1 MPQSARN
8 TTIKQNLAPEWR
20 NRPERS
26 NVFAIRVIVWVART
40 LGRRVARAL
49 LYPICGYFLLSSP
62 KVRAASAKYLGKV
75 LGRRASFADMFWHCH
90 AFASTVL
97 DRVFLLADRFGMLD
111 VRLHGLE
118 TVQAVVA
125 RGQGCILL
133 GAHLGSFEIIRALAR
148 EKFGPPA
155 CMVMYEENA
164 RKLNSVLYAIN
175 PELSQRVI
183 ELGRPDS
190 MLRVKD
196 ALQRGEF
203 VGILADRVIAGEG
216 AAECDFLGAPARFPS
231 GPVRMAGM
239 LKVPV
244 MLMVGLYRGGSH
256 YDVYFEDMA
265 DMGAIEQGQRD
276 AAVQRL
282 QRAYVAR
289 IEHYCREAPYNWF
302 NFFDFWE

>member
-1 MPQSARN
+1 MPQLARN
-8 TTIKQNLAPEWR
+8 TTMEQNLAPEWR
-20 NRPERS
+20 TRPERS
-26 NVFAIRVIVWVART
+26 NVFAIRIIVWVART
-40 LGRRVARAL
+40 LGRRAARVL
-49 LYPICGYFLLSSP
+49 LYPICTYFLLFSP
-62 KVRAASAKYLGKV
+62 KVRAASAKYLPRV
-75 LGRRASFADMFWHCH
+75 LGRRAGVADMFRHCH

-118 TVQAVVA
+118 TVQSVVA

-133 GAHLGSFEIIRALAR
+133 GAHLGSFEIVRALAR
-148 EKFGPPA
+148 EKFGPAA

-175 PELSQRVI
+175 PELSQRII

-190 MLRVKD
+190 MLRVRD

-203 VGILADRVIAGEG
+203 VGILADRGIAGEG
-216 AAECDFLGAPARFPS
+216 GAVCDFLGAPAKFPT

-244 MLMVGLYRGGSH
+244 MLMVGLFRGGNR
-256 YDVYFEDMA
+256 YDVYFEDLA
-265 DMGAIEQGQRD
+265 DLGAVEPSQRD
-276 AAVQRL
+276 AVLRRMQS
-282 QRAYVAR
+282 AYVAR